1 MNKLTAWGVEGI
13 GEIVP
18 GDQVGD
24 IIEVSQRSV
33 TVSQGQGAPKSV
45 TRVVLD
51 QTPEIEGAVVLLDPS

>member
-24 IIEVSQRSV
+24 I
-33 TVSQGQGAPKSV
+33 
-45 TRVVLD
+45 VVNACRAEPNGPLQD
-51 QTPEIEGAVVLLDPS
+51 EAT